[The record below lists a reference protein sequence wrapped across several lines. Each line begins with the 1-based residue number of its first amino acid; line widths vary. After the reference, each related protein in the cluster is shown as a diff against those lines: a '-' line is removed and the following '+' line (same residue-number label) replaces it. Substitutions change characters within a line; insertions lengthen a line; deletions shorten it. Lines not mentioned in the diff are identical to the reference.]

1 LRNLSYLFFAIL
13 IVFVGARL
21 DARYAPI
28 AADEIVTTARVVDV
42 LGGSSAGRLPLPVC
56 EYADEHGNLHHLI
69 TTDPP
74 RFPRLARGDS
84 VPVAYSRAQPER
96 ARIATFWR
104 SHGRALIATVLAL
117 LIVVTLW
124 LRSLLAAR
132 RRAGLESGSVK

>member
-1 LRNLSYLFFAIL
+1 MRNLSYLFFAIL

-42 LGGSSAGRLPLPVC
+42 IGGSAADRPPLPVC
-56 EYADEHGNLHHLI
+56 EYSDEHGNLHHLI
-69 TTDPP
+69 SADPP

-84 VPVAYSRAQPER
+84 VSVAYSRAQPER

-104 SHGRALIATVLAL
+104 SHGRALIATALAL
-117 LIVVTLW
+117 LIIVTLW
-124 LRSLLAAR
+124 LRSLLPAR
-132 RRAGLESGSVK
+132 RRAVPASGSAK